1 MSEFSLSIF
10 TELVLFFTVTRFFC
24 LSFFEVADEVVA
36 MPLRKK
42 KKRKQKNRK
51 FVETKE
57 NRKKDGVVCMNK
69 CKNKLIKIHDMENFN
84 KECKGQ
90 KLHAKKNNKALEGL
104 PKAWKGQ

>member
-42 KKRKQKNRK
+42 KRENKRTKNSLKQKKTEKR
-51 FVETKE
+51 
-57 NRKKDGVVCMNK
+57 RCGVY
-69 CKNKLIKIHDMENFN
+69 E
-84 KECKGQ
+84 
-90 KLHAKKNNKALEGL
+90 
-104 PKAWKGQ
+104 